1 MPTLIITESITNKSG
16 DGYNCSDVN
25 ECESSPCDM
34 NASCSNSEGSFSCEC
49 NSGYQGSG
57 FMCTDVNECATRLG
71 LFKSHVKVQHLKV
84 LYEKCRNI
92 ICY

>member
-1 MPTLIITESITNKSG
+1 MKTIYSG
-16 DGYNCSDVN
+16 NGYNCSDVN

-34 NASCSNSEGSFSCEC
+34 NASCSNTEGSFSCEC

-71 LFKSHVKVQHLKV
+71 QKLWFNSSGTEIFLFS
-84 LYEKCRNI
+84 
-92 ICY
+92 